1 METLKAQLLKIQQ
14 QLGGLTIS
22 QKMLTASLVAIM
34 VMTIVWWAHYAGTS
48 ETEPVLDQALSA
60 ADMGRIQQ
68 SLTQGGIPAKIV
80 NDRVVVPAERKL
92 EAVALLAY
100 SDALPNNIYAAW
112 DEIAAKM
119 SPWDPDSKQ
128 KSLQNQA
135 KERFMST
142 MFSSFFPGVASA
154 TVMIN
159 PVSEQR
165 LSGSRDPSASVVIKT
180 RQGTSVDNKKLAG
193 SVSATVASAVSG
205 LMPTHVTVIING
217 VRQRVQDDSS
227 AQASDV
233 YEQTAEQEK
242 RRAELIESF
251 YPGAVVA
258 VVGHIDTQSET
269 RTETTYDQDKT
280 FGSVLTSKTQNES
293 TPSASQQQPVEVGAA
308 SNVGLSTAP
317 QAPAAAEPATLDKS
331 ETTNQIFPTGSTAQI
346 SRPAGEFTA
355 VSAAVRVPRSYFVRT
370 YKGNHPDESKEP
382 DSASIQKIYTEEL
395 PTIQKHVQ
403 MCTGIKGTE
412 NISVDMFYDDGAIV
426 FGEKAGDSAAPSSVG
441 AVVGGHAKEIAVGA
455 LAIISL
461 FMVSTIVKKGTP
473 APTIIP
479 DAAPKE
485 TPRLAM
491 GEDIAGIV
499 GDGNPTLDAME
510 VDDDAIKAQQMVE
523 QVSTMVKEN
532 PDAAANLVKRWLNR
546 T

>member
-14 QLGGLTIS
+14 QLSGLTVS

-34 VMTIVWWAHYAGTS
+34 VMTIVWWARYAGTA

-80 NDRVVVPAERKL
+80 NDRVVVPSERKL

-112 DEIAAKM
+112 DEIAAKA
-119 SPWDPDSKQ
+119 SPWDSDSNRKQ
-128 KSLQNQA
+128 LQNQA
-135 KERFMST
+135 KERFMSA

-159 PVSEQR
+159 PVNEHS
-165 LSGSRDPSASVVIKT
+165 LSGSHDASASVVIKS
-180 RQGTSVDNKKLAG
+180 REGMSVDKKKLAN
-193 SVSATVASAVSG
+193 SVAATVASAVSG
-205 LMPTHVTVIING
+205 LTPPHVTVIING
-217 VRQRVQDDSS
+217 VRQRIQDDSS
-227 AQASDV
+227 AQAADV

-242 RRAELIESF
+242 RISDKIEGM

-258 VVGHIDTQSET
+258 LSVHIDTVSER
-269 RTETTYDQDKT
+269 RTETSYDQDK
-280 FGSVLTSKTQNES
+280 SVVLAQSTKTQSES
-293 TPSASQQQPVEVGAA
+293 TPTASAAQPVEVGAL
-308 SNVGLSTAP
+308 SNVGLSTSP
-317 QAPAAAEPATLDKS
+317 QAPPAAEPATVDKS
-331 ETTNQIFPTGSTAQI
+331 DTTNVVGLAGTSSQID
-346 SRPAGEFTA
+346 RPAGDLS
-355 VSAAVRVPRSYFVRT
+355 VMSAAVRVPRSYFVKA
-370 YKGNHPDESKEP
+370 YKINNPAEAKEP
-382 DSASIQKIYTEEL
+382 DSAAVKKIFDEEL
-395 PTIQKHVQ
+395 ATIQKHVQ
-403 MCTGIKGTE
+403 KCTGIKSIDD
-412 NISVDMFYDDGAIV
+412 ISVDMFYDDGALILA
-426 FGEKAGDSAAPSSVG
+426 EKPADAPGG
-441 AVVGGHAKEIAVGA
+441 AVGTIVTSHAKEIAVGA
-455 LAIISL
+455 LAVISL

-479 DAAPKE
+479 EAAPKE

-499 GDGNPTLDAME
+499 GDGNATLDAME